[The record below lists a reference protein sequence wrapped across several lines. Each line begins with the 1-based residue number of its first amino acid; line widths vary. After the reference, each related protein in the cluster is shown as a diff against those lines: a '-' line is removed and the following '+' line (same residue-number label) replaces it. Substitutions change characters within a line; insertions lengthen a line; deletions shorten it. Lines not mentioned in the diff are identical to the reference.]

1 MSTQFK
7 AGTWASK
14 IFLLGKE
21 TFEKSSNKEIAAMVN
36 CDNQGIVSRER
47 KAVADK
53 TGWAMPVGRAPA
65 APVAPAAPADDWS
78 GFGSKIAQPAQ
89 QPAAKPRKQA
99 GSLPAKVEGFLCGL
113 VDEVPETWLPEHV
126 VPVIEA
132 DSVGWNRFIRR
143 MADIDHGMIESFER
157 WLGRVATLSRQ
168 AAFDELADIGKQWD
182 RKARAE
188 TLARELIE
196 LGYGDKSPTA
206 ILREIWL

>member
-53 TGWAMPVGRAPA
+53 TGWAMQVGRAPA

-78 GFGSKIAQPAQ
+78 GFGSKIAQPAK
-89 QPAAKPRKQA
+89 QPVSKPRKQA
-99 GSLPAKVEGFLCGL
+99 GSLPAKVEGFLVGL
-113 VDEVPETWLPEHV
+113 VDYVPDVWEPSHV
-126 VPVIEA
+126 YQIIEA
-132 DSVGWNRFIRR
+132 DEVSWNRFIRR
-143 MADIDHGMIESFER
+143 MADLDNGMIESFER
-157 WLGRVATLSRQ
+157 WLGRGATLSRQ
-168 AAFDELADIGKQWD
+168 DEFDAAAEAAAQWD
-182 RKARAE
+182 RKALAE
-188 TLARELIE
+188 SLARELLE
-196 LGYGDKSPTA
+196 LGFDKTPTA
-206 ILREIWL
+206 ILRETWL

>member
-1 MSTQFK
+1 MNAQFK

-21 TFEKSSNKEIAAMVN
+21 TFEKSSNKDVAALIG

-47 KAVADK
+47 KTVTEK
-53 TGWAMPVGRAPA
+53 TGWNMPVGRAQA
-65 APVAPAAPADDWS
+65 TATT
-78 GFGSKIAQPAQ
+78 AQPAQ
-89 QPAAKPRKQA
+89 QQAAKPRK
-99 GSLPAKVEGFLCGL
+99 GSLPAKIEGFLVGL
-113 VDEVPETWLPEHV
+113 LDDVPETWLPEHV
-126 VPVIEA
+126 YPIIDA

-143 MADIDHGMIESFER
+143 MTDLDESMVESFER
-157 WLGRVATLSRQ
+157 WLGRLATLSRQ
-168 AAFDELADIGKQWD
+168 AAFDELADIGKQWG

>member
-1 MSTQFK
+1 MTSQNQFK

-21 TFEKSSNKEIAAMVN
+21 TFEKSSNKDVAALIG

-47 KAVADK
+47 KTVAEK
-53 TGWAMPVGRAPA
+53 TGWNMPVGRAQA
-65 APVAPAAPADDWS
+65 TTTT
-78 GFGSKIAQPAQ
+78 AQPAQ
-89 QPAAKPRKQA
+89 QPAKPRKQA

-143 MADIDHGMIESFER
+143 MADLDASMVESFER

-188 TLARELIE
+188 VLARELLE
-196 LGYGDKSPTA
+196 LGFDKNPTA

>member
-21 TFEKSSNKEIAAMVN
+21 TFEKSSNKDVAALIG

-47 KAVADK
+47 KTVTEK
-53 TGWAMPVGRAPA
+53 TGWNMPVGRAQA
-65 APVAPAAPADDWS
+65 TATT
-78 GFGSKIAQPAQ
+78 AQPAQ
-89 QPAAKPRKQA
+89 QQAAKPRK
-99 GSLPAKVEGFLCGL
+99 GSLPAKIEGFLVGL
-113 VDEVPETWLPEHV
+113 LDDVPETWLPEHV
-126 VPVIEA
+126 YPIIDA

-143 MADIDHGMIESFER
+143 MTDLDESMVESFER
-157 WLGRVATLSRQ
+157 WLGRLATLSRQ

-188 TLARELIE
+188 SLARELLE
-196 LGYGDKSPTA
+196 LGFDKTPTA

>member
-21 TFEKSSNKEIAAMVN
+21 TFEKSSNKDVAALIG

-47 KAVADK
+47 KTVTEK
-53 TGWAMPVGRAPA
+53 TGWNMPVGRAQA
-65 APVAPAAPADDWS
+65 TATT
-78 GFGSKIAQPAQ
+78 AQPAQ
-89 QPAAKPRKQA
+89 QQAAKPRK
-99 GSLPAKVEGFLCGL
+99 GSLPAKIEGFLVGL
-113 VDEVPETWLPEHV
+113 LDDVPETWLPEHV
-126 VPVIEA
+126 YPIIDA

-143 MADIDHGMIESFER
+143 MTDLDESMVESFER
-157 WLGRVATLSRQ
+157 WLGRLATLSRQ

-188 TLARELIE
+188 SLARELLE
-196 LGYGDKSPTA
+196 LGFDKTPSA
-206 ILREIWL
+206 ILRELWI